1 MIDTNAPPS
10 RGSTSRIVQVGSV
23 ITKLVVS
30 PSSSVKSASSLLMLI
45 RPLRPAYWASAVP
58 RCRRRWGW

>member
-23 ITKLVVS
+23 ITRLVVS
-30 PSSSVKSASSLLMLI
+30 RQV
-45 RPLRPAYWASAVP
+45 V
-58 RCRRRWGW
+58 

>member
-30 PSSSVKSASSLLMLI
+30 RQVKRVIPFDVDQAAASSILGSGSASL
-45 RPLRPAYWASAVP
+45 PAALGMV
-58 RCRRRWGW
+58 R

>member
-30 PSSSVKSASSLLMLI
+30 RQV
-45 RPLRPAYWASAVP
+45 V
-58 RCRRRWGW
+58 